1 VSYELII
8 NSTPDGVI
16 TALLDENNLI
26 ELHKDGLD
34 NNFSVG
40 DVYLGKVKK
49 IIPSLNAAFVDVGY
63 EKDAFL
69 HYLDLGPQFRSMNKY
84 VQGTLKGKQST
95 YKLGY
100 NKIEPNIDKDG
111 KIKDHVS
118 SNQLL
123 AVQVTK
129 EPISSKGPRISAEV
143 TIPGRY
149 LVLVPF
155 SDKISISQKIK
166 DPEERERLKRLIYSI
181 KPKKFGV
188 IIRTVA
194 QNKKVAE
201 LDLDL
206 RNLESKWEVM
216 YKELKT
222 ASPRKRVLGEM
233 NRATTV
239 LRDALNKEFK
249 SIHVDDESLF
259 LELKDYV
266 KTIAPEKE
274 DIVKFYNG
282 KVGIFDHSGIN
293 KQIKASFGR
302 KVNLKSGAYL
312 IIDHTEA
319 MHVIDVNS
327 GNRKAT
333 DQDQEK
339 NALDTNVEAAK
350 EIARLLRLRDMG
362 GIIAVDFIDLYER
375 ENNKKLIEN
384 FRNFM
389 KEDRAKHN
397 IQPPSRFGVVEL
409 TRQRV
414 RPETEIKVTELC
426 PTCLG
431 KGEVQ
436 ASILVI
442 DEIES
447 FLKGIIDLGKNK
459 TIELQV
465 HPFIDSFLKKGV
477 KSIQRTWF
485 LKYKKWVTIRP
496 TSSIGLMEFSFF
508 DENKKTITL

>member
-1 VSYELII
+1 MSYELVI
-8 NSTPDGVI
+8 NSTPDEVV
-16 TALLDENNLI
+16 TALLHENKLI
-26 ELHKDGLD
+26 ELHKEGIDD
-34 NNFSVG
+34 RFNVG
-40 DVYLGKVKK
+40 DVYLGNVKK
-49 IIPSLNAAFVDVGY
+49 IVPSLNAAFVDVGY

-84 VQGTLKGKQST
+84 VQASIKGKQT
-95 YKLGY
+95 THKLGY
-100 NKIEPNIDKDG
+100 NKIEADIAKDG
-111 KIKDHVS
+111 KIKDHIS

-129 EPISSKGPRISAEV
+129 EPISSKGPRLSAEV

-155 SDKISISQKIK
+155 SDKISVSQKIK
-166 DPEERERLKRLIYSI
+166 DAKERDRLVRLINSI
-181 KPKKFGV
+181 KPRKFGV

-201 LDLDL
+201 LDQDL
-206 RNLESKWEVM
+206 RDLEQKWAKM
-216 YKELKT
+216 Y
-222 ASPRKRVLGEM
+222 GEM

-239 LRDALNKEFK
+239 LRDELNKEFS

-259 LELKDYV
+259 TDLKDYV

-282 KVGIFDHSGIN
+282 KVSLFENRGIH
-293 KQIKASFGR
+293 KQIKATFGR

-333 DQDQEK
+333 NTDQEL
-339 NALDTNVEAAK
+339 NALDTNLEAAE

-362 GIIAVDFIDLYER
+362 GIIAIDFIDMYDR
-375 ENNKKLIEN
+375 ANNKKLVEN
-384 FRNFM
+384 FKQFM
-389 KEDRAKHN
+389 KEDKAKHN
-397 IQPPSRFGVVEL
+397 IQAPSSFGVVEL

-414 RPETEIKVTELC
+414 RPETEIKTTETC
-426 PTCLG
+426 PTCFG

-436 ASILVI
+436 ASILII

-447 FLKGIIDLGKNK
+447 VLDAVLSEGKAKSIN
-459 TIELQV
+459 LNV
-465 HPFIDSFLKKGV
+465 HPFVEAFLKKGI
-477 KSIQRTWF
+477 KNIQRSWF
-485 LKYKKWVTIRP
+485 LKHKKWVNINPITDYGI
-496 TSSIGLMEFSFF
+496 LEYQFL
-508 DENKKTITL
+508 DENGKVL

>member
-1 VSYELII
+1 MSYELII

-16 TALLDENNLI
+16 TALLNENRLI

-69 HYLDLGPQFRSMNKY
+69 HYLDLGPQFKSMNKY

-95 YKLGY
+95 HKLGY
-100 NKIEPNIDKDG
+100 NKIEQSIDKEG

-143 TIPGRY
+143 TIPGRF

-206 RNLESKWEVM
+206 RTLESKWEIM

-233 NRATTV
+233 NRATTL

-274 DIVKFYNG
+274 DIVKLYSG
-282 KVGIFDHSGIN
+282 KVGIFDHHGIN

-333 DQDQEK
+333 DQNQEK
-339 NALDTNVEAAK
+339 NALDTNIEAAK

-397 IQPPSRFGVVEL
+397 IQLPSRFGVVEL

-414 RPETEIKVTELC
+414 RPETEIKVTEVC

-431 KGEVQ
+431 TGEIQ

-447 FLKGIIDLGKNK
+447 FLKRVIELGENK
-459 TIELQV
+459 SIELQV
-465 HPFIDSFLKKGV
+465 HPFVDSFLKKGV

-485 LKYKKWVTIRP
+485 LKYKKWISIRP
-496 TSSIGLMEFSFF
+496 NTNVGLLDFSFF
-508 DENKKTITL
+508 NENKKKITI